1 MIKTPPLFL
10 VPMDLRGKWCL
21 GEMAFGGIGSKS
33 EGSASLLESP
43 DPFLKDPFSSG
54 LAGFSKDD
62 KDREAANHLKAE
74 LCKVFNEQQKVRSV
88 ALYYFE

>member
-1 MIKTPPLFL
+1 MIKTPPIFL
-10 VPMDLRGKWCL
+10 VPTALR
-21 GEMAFGGIGSKS
+21 EMVFGGNGAFGGIGSKS

-43 DPFLKDPFSSG
+43 DPLHKDPFSSG